1 MPRKITTQASRRVKG
16 AWSDYSQGPQ
26 VADNEL
32 QNGSGQGG
40 GWVSGGRDHI
50 RTVRIDITST
60 RMQLALFA
68 AVLLLSVSSPTPADE
83 TKPPAAIVIAARA
96 ELPDSNFK
104 DSILLVMNNVGRAPV
119 GVIIN
124 RPTRISVSQ
133 LFPENDRLAALQDK
147 VYFGGPV
154 GITTVSFLFR
164 GDAPQEQAL
173 QVLDGV
179 YFSMSIQL
187 LGKLLR
193 RDKPMDGL
201 RIFAGYAGWAP
212 GQLEAE
218 IARGDWTLSPATSDT
233 IFEKKPEHPWPDRE
247 PPGKVERI

>member
-1 MPRKITTQASRRVKG
+1 MRASWRN
-16 AWSDYSQGPQ
+16 A
-26 VADNEL
+26 
-32 QNGSGQGG
+32 
-40 GWVSGGRDHI
+40 
-50 RTVRIDITST
+50 T
-60 RMQLALFA
+60 RLLCSF
-68 AVLLLSVSSPTPADE
+68 LLLLAGTSPTSADD
-83 TKPPAAIVIAARA
+83 TKPSAAIVIAARA
-96 ELPDSNFK
+96 ELPDANFK

-124 RPTRISVSQ
+124 RPTRIAVSQ
-133 LFPENDRLAALQDK
+133 LFPENDRLAALPDK

-154 GITTVSFLFR
+154 GVTTVSFLFR
-164 GDAPQEQAL
+164 ADAPQEQAL

-179 YFSMSIQL
+179 YFSMSIRL
-187 LGKLLR
+187 LDKLLA

-218 IARGDWTLSPATSDT
+218 IARGDWTLSPAKADT

-247 PPGKVERI
+247 SPDKGKRI